1 MVKHRWHGR
10 RCPSQ
15 GPPPRFSVAPS
26 LKPIL
31 AQIGPP
37 PPSPFKPDPFQLQ
50 ALAEVEGF
58 DVLVCAPTGSGKT
71 WIALEAV
78 ERRLSRGERTWYAS
92 PLKALSNAKYD
103 EFRLRFG
110 DQRVGILTGD
120 RKENPSALV
129 IVGTTEIL
137 RNQLYDAMERGED
150 LRVDLLVVDEAHYL
164 KDPDR
169 GVVWEEVLIYLPVR
183 VRLLLLSATV
193 GNPEEL
199 CDWLT
204 KIRGVPCK
212 LVESPQRPVPLHAI
226 MLRPDGHVLPLLGR
240 RGIDRGVLEYL
251 KQEGDGK
258 GRRGTFRD
266 LETVVE
272 GMRSLD
278 LLPAIFF
285 LKSRAEC
292 DRAVEGFSGGPRPPA
307 EQEETWVA
315 LEPFLRETPILRA
328 NRQLKALLRYRVA
341 SHHAGQLPQ
350 WKLMIERLMNAG
362 QVDVIF
368 STSTVAAGVDFP
380 ARTVVVVQSDRFDG
394 QRFVPLGAT
403 ELQQMSGRAGRRG
416 RDTVGFALFL
426 PGAHQ
431 DIARMARLM
440 RSKPEGIE
448 SQIQVNFSMALNLLM
463 SHRPAEIRYLLDR
476 SLAAYQGGPPRQG
489 RIEGGTEGLGNASVP
504 WQGPR
509 RRGRPGR
516 GSAWTQGRSPTLQRL
531 RRGRLF
537 LHRDGSVHVVFHMDE
552 RRGNPICMAHRL
564 DRKLKVR
571 KGRVILKGVRLPQI
585 QAVLQGHLDLPEVDE
600 IGSIKKALEG
610 VDPEEIRDR
619 LLGPVQGEDRYQGTS
634 GDRPGTSPPSRDGDE
649 EGSWLWRDFL
659 RHVRFLKETGFVDAK
674 DRLTADGRWASRLR
688 LEHPVLLAEAIRR
701 GALEGRSVA
710 VLAGLVAP
718 FVTDRERELY
728 LPGAGLEEV
737 ADAFDELAGSVYGMA
752 RLMQD
757 WGFPVPALQFWP
769 AAVLYLWGKGI
780 DWQELRKA
788 VPLDEGDSVSLIVR
802 SADHLRQVCELSETH
817 PQLALTAR
825 LALRRIQ
832 REPAIYP

>member
-1 MVKHRWHGR
+1 MA
-10 RCPSQ
+10 S
-15 GPPPRFSVAPS
+15 S

-37 PPSPFKPDPFQLQ
+37 PARPFKPDPFQLQ
-50 ALAEVEGF
+50 AVAEIEGF

-71 WIALEAV
+71 WIALEAI
-78 ERRLSRGERTWYAS
+78 EKRLFGGKRTWYAS

-110 DQRVGILTGD
+110 DHRVGILTGD
-120 RKENPSALV
+120 RKENPSAPV

-150 LRVDLLVVDEAHYL
+150 LKVDFLVVDEAHYL

-169 GVVWEEVLIYLPVR
+169 GVVWEEVLIYLPAR

-193 GNPEEL
+193 GNPGDL
-199 CDWLT
+199 CEWLT

-226 MLRPDGHVLPLLGR
+226 VLRPDGHVLPLLGR
-240 RGIDRGVLEYL
+240 RGMDRAVVQFL
-251 KQEGDGK
+251 KQEGDGT
-258 GRRGTFRD
+258 GRRRAFKD

-272 GMRSLD
+272 GLRGLD

-292 DRAVEGFSGGPRPPA
+292 DRAVEGFRGGPRPPE
-307 EQEETWVA
+307 EQEETWTA
-315 LEPFLRETPILRA
+315 LEPFLREAPILRA

-350 WKLMIERLMNAG
+350 WKLMIEKLMNAG
-362 QVDVIF
+362 QVDAIF

-394 QRFVPLGAT
+394 RRFVPLGAT

-416 RDTVGFALFL
+416 RDAVGFALFL

-431 DIARMARLM
+431 DMARMARLM
-440 RSKPEGIE
+440 RSKPEAIE

-463 SHRPAEIRYLLDR
+463 SHRPPEIRYLLDR
-476 SLAAYQGGPPRQG
+476 SLAAHQGGRLRQG
-489 RIEGGTEGLGNASVP
+489 KAQGSSAGPGDVSVP
-504 WQGPR
+504 WGGAR
-509 RRGRPGR
+509 RRGRPAK
-516 GSAWTQGRSPTLQRL
+516 GSAWAGGHSLSSRRL
-531 RRGRLF
+531 HRGRLF
-537 LHRDGSVHVVFHMDE
+537 LHQDGSVYVALHMAE

-571 KGRVILKGVRLPQI
+571 KGRVILKGVRLSQI
-585 QAVLQGHLDLPEVDE
+585 QAVVQGRLDLPEVDE
-600 IGSIKKALEG
+600 IGAIEEALQR
-610 VDPEEIRDR
+610 VDLEAVRDR
-619 LLGPVQGEDRYQGTS
+619 LLLPGWDKGPYPWAPWHDLPS
-634 GDRPGTSPPSRDGDE
+634 PPPSRDGDE
-649 EGSWLWRDFL
+649 EGSWLWRDFM

-674 DRLTADGRWASRLR
+674 DRLTPDGRWASRLR

-728 LPGAGLEEV
+728 LSDTGLAEM
-737 ADAFDELAGSVYGMA
+737 ADAFDQLVESVCGMA
-752 RLMQD
+752 RLMQSR
-757 WGFPVPALQFWP
+757 GFPVPALQFWP
-769 AAVLYLWGKGI
+769 AAALYLWGKGV
-780 DWQELRKA
+780 DWQELRRA
-788 VPLDEGDSVSLIVR
+788 IPLDEGDSVSLIVR
-802 SADHLRQVCELSETH
+802 TADHLRQVCELSETH
-817 PQLALTAR
+817 PHLALTAR

-832 REPAIYP
+832 REPAFYP

>member
-1 MVKHRWHGR
+1 ME
-10 RCPSQ
+10 
-15 GPPPRFSVAPS
+15 
-26 LKPIL
+26 
-31 AQIGPP
+31 
-37 PPSPFKPDPFQLQ
+37 
-50 ALAEVEGF
+50 ALAEVEGS

-71 WIALEAV
+71 WIALEAI
-78 ERRLSRGERTWYAS
+78 EKRLSRMERTWYAS
-92 PLKALSNAKYD
+92 PLKALSNAKYE

-110 DQRVGILTGD
+110 EQRVGILTGD
-120 RKENPSALV
+120 RKENPSAPV

-150 LRVDLLVVDEAHYL
+150 IKVDFLVVDEAHYL

-193 GNPEEL
+193 GNPEEI
-199 CDWLT
+199 CDWLS
-204 KIRGVPCK
+204 KIRGIPCK

-240 RGIDRGVLEYL
+240 RGIDRRVLQYL
-251 KQEGDGK
+251 KQEGDSK
-258 GRRGTFRD
+258 DRPNAFKD

-272 GMRSLD
+272 GLRGLG

-292 DRAVEGFSGGPRPPA
+292 DRAVEGFSGRPRPQA

-315 LEPFLRETPILRA
+315 LEPFLREAPILRT

-394 QRFVPLGAT
+394 RRFVPLGAT

-416 RDTVGFALFL
+416 RDTVGFALLL
-426 PGAHQ
+426 PGVHQ

-440 RSKPEGIE
+440 RSRPEGIQ

-463 SHRPAEIRYLLDR
+463 SHRPSEIRYLLDR
-476 SLAAYQGGPPRQG
+476 SLAAHQGGPPPHGQT
-489 RIEGGTEGLGNASVP
+489 GGGSGGLGNAPAP
-504 WQGPR
+504 WRGGR
-509 RRGRPGR
+509 RRGRQAGV
-516 GSAWTQGRSPTLQRL
+516 SAWAEVHCPTLQRL

-537 LHRDGSVHVVFHMDE
+537 LHRDGSVHVVFQMAE

-571 KGRVILKGVRLPQI
+571 KGRVILKGVRLSQI
-585 QAVLQGHLDLPEVDE
+585 QAVLRQCLDLPEGEE
-600 IGSIKKALEG
+600 IGAIKKALEG
-610 VDPEEIRDR
+610 VDPRGVRD
-619 LLGPVQGEDRYQGTS
+619 LLLSPSQGEGRFPCVPWDALAE
-634 GDRPGTSPPSRDGDE
+634 PPPSREGGE

-659 RHVRFLKETGFVDAK
+659 RHVRFLKETGFVDAQE
-674 DRLTADGRWASRLR
+674 RLTADGRWASRLR
-688 LEHPVLLAEAIRR
+688 LEHPILLAEAIRR
-701 GALEGRSVA
+701 GALEGRPVA

-718 FVTDRERELY
+718 FVTDREKELY
-728 LPGAGLEEV
+728 LPAKGLEEV
-737 ADAFDELAGSVYGMA
+737 ADAFDELVGSIHGMA
-752 RLMQD
+752 MLMQG

-769 AAVLYLWGKGI
+769 AAALYLWGKGV

-788 VPLDEGDSVSLIVR
+788 IPLDEGDCVSLIVR
-802 SADHLRQVCELSETH
+802 TADHLRQVCDLSETH
-817 PQLALTAR
+817 PHLALTAR